1 MKKIINYEKDIIFK
15 TRIGEIC
22 SISLENEF
30 NVEGDYLKGEF
41 IISGEYK
48 SNELS
53 VNKEEFEYKLPL
65 EYELEKNVQKES
77 IVYEIE
83 NFEYTISADTLSI
96 FIDLGIRYDEVKIEP
111 IIPEVIDDI
120 PLPKLEPEEKEEP
133 IREEVETEV
142 IKEENNIVNNIE
154 SEDKYVTYHIH
165 VVKDGDTIENISN
178 MYNTNIDLIKEYN
191 DEDITVG
198 TRLIVPEI
206 NE

>member
-30 NVEGDYLKGEF
+30 NIEGDYLKGEF

-53 VNKEEFEYKLPL
+53 VNKETFEHRLPL
-65 EYELEKNVQKES
+65 EYELENNVKKDS
-77 IVYEIE
+77 VIYEIE
-83 NFEYTISADTLSI
+83 NFEYTIQDDVLSVY
-96 FIDLGIRYDEVKIEP
+96 IDLGIRYDEMKIEP
-111 IIPEVIDDI
+111 IIPEETEEIT
-120 PLPKLEPEEKEEP
+120 LPRLEENIEEQP
-133 IREEVETEV
+133 IRD
-142 IKEENNIVNNIE
+142 NNDNPVNNIE

-165 VVKDGDTIENISN
+165 TVKEGETIESISN
-178 MYNTNIDLIKEYN
+178 KYNTTIDLIKEYN
-191 DEDITVG
+191 DEDITVN
-198 TRLIVPEI
+198 TRLIIPEI